1 VQQAIRGP
9 KGAGAADGVNVVGVL
24 GVIGDLLED
33 VVVHLH
39 EEVNVASDTE
49 ATVIRR
55 RGGSAANVVEAAIR
69 AGGRAR
75 FIGQVGDDGAG
86 HWLTDQLAAIGADV
100 VVRRAGRTGTIV
112 VLLDVHGE
120 RTMLADRASATE
132 LRDPDPA
139 WLDGLHTLHIPFY
152 SLAVEPLG
160 ATTRTLAAWAHERGI
175 RVSVDVSS
183 AAVLAPQAG
192 RAMDDIRG
200 IGADVILANELEAQV
215 LGERLHVPYR
225 DGVLVVVKHGAAPA
239 VVSRPDFGSVEV
251 PAITVPGVTD
261 TTGAGDAFA
270 AGMLLGLA
278 AGLDP
283 VAAVHRHGGR
293 ATGQGCICTESVIVG
308 SWVMSLAKQSSR
320 PMSSATHQASAPCAV
335 PNDSGATLTHRSVV
349 W

>member
-1 VQQAIRGP
+1 M
-9 KGAGAADGVNVVGVL
+9 L

-183 AAVLAPQAG
+183 AAVLAAHG
-192 RAMDDIRG
+192 LDRAMDDIRG

-215 LGERLHVPYR
+215 LGDRLHASNR
-225 DGVLVVVKHGAAPA
+225 DGVLVVVKHGAGPA
-239 VVSRPDFGSVEV
+239 VVSRPDIGSVEV
-251 PAITVPGVTD
+251 PAITVAGVTD

-270 AGMLLGLA
+270 AGLLLGLA
-278 AGLDP
+278 AGLHP
-283 VAAVHRHGGR
+283 VAAVQRGHEVAAEQVR
-293 ATGQGCICTESVIVG
+293 A
-308 SWVMSLAKQSSR
+308 
-320 PMSSATHQASAPCAV
+320 ASAP
-335 PNDSGATLTHRSVV
+335 NR
-349 W
+349 